1 MITVHIE
8 HQIRSISIT
17 LDFEIDTQARYEHAS
32 ETATINKNTTVERH
46 SHTIKKKRMP
56 HLVHILLVLRAL
68 NEEDKWLGERR
79 KRKAFCNKWR
89 V

>member
-17 LDFEIDTQARYEHAS
+17 LDFEIDTRARYEHAS

-46 SHTIKKKRMP
+46 SHTSKKKMNAASCSHFIGFASTERGRQ
-56 HLVHILLVLRAL
+56 VIGREKKAKSILQ
-68 NEEDKWLGERR
+68 
-79 KRKAFCNKWR
+79 
-89 V
+89 

>member
-17 LDFEIDTQARYEHAS
+17 LDFEIDTRARCEHAS

-46 SHTIKKKRMP
+46 SHTSKKK
-56 HLVHILLVLRAL
+56 
-68 NEEDKWLGERR
+68 
-79 KRKAFCNKWR
+79 
-89 V
+89 